1 MNTDIRLNVNMLRHH
16 KTVKLKRR
24 LGPDAVLCLLS
35 LWLWSAQHRPD
46 GILSGMTDE
55 DIDIAAGWDNN
66 EFNDRSTTVNEPLN
80 DRSIFVETLV
90 DLRFIDT
97 ENGEYA
103 LHDWTDHN
111 GYAASAVDRSD
122 KSRFSRMAKT
132 HSHIYAELKEK
143 GVTSIT
149 AEEYHKL
156 TTVQRPLNDSL
167 TIVERHLTN
176 RLSPL
181 PSPSPSPLPLPKKPL
196 EAGGEF
202 FDFSETDFQRR
213 LRKSCESLKA
223 KIVERWPHT
232 ADTYDVET
240 EKLVCFYRDRPSRA
254 DPSLAVWK
262 WFERVKPPNPWE
274 GGQCTPEW
282 LEKWAEE
289 EDAKQREKEPVK

>member
-1 MNTDIRLNVNMLRHH
+1 MNTDIRLNVNMLRHP

-35 LWLWSAQHRPD
+35 LWLWSAQYRPD

-55 DIDIAAGWDNN
+55 DIDIAAGWNNN
-66 EFNDRSTTVNEPLN
+66 ELNDRSTTVNEPLN

-90 DLRFIDT
+90 DLRFIDD

-156 TTVQRPLNDSL
+156 TTVKRPFNDSL
-167 TIVERHLTN
+167 TTVQRETTN
-176 RLSPL
+176 RLSP
-181 PSPSPSPLPLPKKPL
+181 SPLPSPLPLPKEKTL
-196 EAGGEF
+196 EAGERN
-202 FDFSETDFQRR
+202 FDSDEETQPQQR
-213 LRKSCESLKA
+213 LREICFKNRARIIGKL
-223 KIVERWPHT
+223 PH
-232 ADTYDVET
+232 VET
-240 EKLVCFYRDRPSRA
+240 VFDIEAEKMISFYGGKKLNA
-254 DPSLAVWK
+254 DPMLQVWQ
-262 WFERVKPPNPWE
+262 WFSRCRKSA
-274 GGQCTPEW
+274 PEPEQSDPDELKVIW
-282 LEKWAEE
+282 
-289 EDAKQREKEPVK
+289 